1 MSSPGG
7 RTARRHP
14 RCVRKWRASV
24 GQGPPL
30 PRGPGAAPGV
40 QRVDPHDS
48 RGATRSTPR
57 EITRPTLLT
66 GVRGHQPISRRD
78 LARRMALGRGMVT
91 ILVNELLEEG
101 ALYGGALAEL
111 PRGRRPKMLHVE
123 TRDRLVVAIDVRFS
137 RTDVLLSDLGGKQI
151 ALERFATRFGPEE
164 LLDEL
169 AIRVRRLLRTHAARR
184 RCQGIGMVIPGM
196 VDRGSGRVLNAP
208 QLGWRDVQVRAGLAA
223 RTGLAVHVE
232 NAPAACALAHI
243 WLSERANGIRDFVYV
258 SVSDGVGTGVVGN
271 GEVVRGHAHTAGGVR
286 PTPLSADGPHCLCG
300 SQGCLE
306 AHTSNLATVARY
318 LGHELS
324 PAIARELLQQ
334 SGVTVDD
341 VVRRAGEG
349 DERARAALADTGRYL
364 GMGISMIVQAL
375 NPAQIVVGGEITGAW
390 NVVEPAIRAEVA
402 MRALTPRAAETPMIP
417 EPAGRMPRLL
427 GAIALVAA
435 PAYAAPQVG

>member
-1 MSSPGG
+1 
-7 RTARRHP
+7 
-14 RCVRKWRASV
+14 VRKIDTRDF
-24 GQGPPL
+24 
-30 PRGPGAAPGV
+30 R
-40 QRVDPHDS
+40 R
-48 RGATRSTPR
+48 ATRSTSRQINRQILLNLVR
-57 EITRPTLLT
+57 E
-66 GVRGHQPISRRD
+66 HQPVSRAD
-78 LARRMALGRGMVT
+78 LARRMTLGRGVVT
-91 ILVNELLEEG
+91 TLVNELLEEG
-101 ALYGGALAEL
+101 VLYEGALVEL

-123 TRDRLVVAIDVRFS
+123 TRDRLVVAIDLRFS
-137 RTDVLLSDLGGKQI
+137 RTDVLLADLGGRQI

-169 AIRVRRLLRTHAARR
+169 AVRVRRLLRTHAARG

-196 VDRGSGRVLNAP
+196 VDRASGRVLNAP

-243 WLSERANGIRDFVYV
+243 WLSERANGIRDFVYL
-258 SVSDGVGTGVVGN
+258 SVSDGVGTGVVVN
-271 GEVVRGHAHTAGGVR
+271 GEVVRGHAHTAGEFGHIPIR
-286 PTPLSADGPHCLCG
+286 AEGPICLCG

-306 AHTSNLATVARY
+306 AYTSNLATVARY

-349 DERARAALADTGRYL
+349 DERARAAVADTGRYL
-364 GMGISMIVQAL
+364 GIGVSMIVQAL

-390 NVVEPAIRAEVA
+390 DLVEPAIRAEVA
-402 MRALTPRAAETPMIP
+402 RRALTPRPAETPVIP
-417 EPAGRMPRLL
+417 EPAGHMPRLR

-435 PAYAAPQVG
+435 PVYAAPQVG

>member
-1 MSSPGG
+1 M
-7 RTARRHP
+7 RAQVARQTDACLPTVSRS
-14 RCVRKWRASV
+14 RAAVRKIDTRDF
-24 GQGPPL
+24 
-30 PRGPGAAPGV
+30 R
-40 QRVDPHDS
+40 R
-48 RGATRSTPR
+48 ATRSTPR
-57 EITRPTLLT
+57 EINRQILLNL
-66 GVRGHQPISRRD
+66 VREHQPISRAD
-78 LARRMALGRGMVT
+78 LARRMTLGRGVVT
-91 ILVNELLEEG
+91 TLVNELLEEG
-101 ALYGGALAEL
+101 VLYEGALVEL

-123 TRDRLVVAIDVRFS
+123 TRDRLVVAIDLRFS
-137 RTDVLLSDLGGKQI
+137 RTDVLLADLSGQQI
-151 ALERFATRFGPEE
+151 ALERFTTRFGPEE

-169 AIRVRRLLRTHAARR
+169 AVRVRRLLRTHAARG

-196 VDRGSGRVLNAP
+196 VDRASGRVLNAP

-243 WLSERANGIRDFVYV
+243 WLSERANGIRDFVYL
-258 SVSDGVGTGVVGN
+258 SVSDGVGTGVVVN
-271 GEVVRGHAHTAGGVR
+271 GEVVRGHAHTAGEFGHIPIR
-286 PTPLSADGPHCLCG
+286 AEGPICLCG

-306 AHTSNLATVARY
+306 AYTSNLATVARY

-349 DERARAALADTGRYL
+349 DERARAAVADTGRYL
-364 GMGISMIVQAL
+364 GIGVSMIVQAL

-390 NVVEPAIRAEVA
+390 DLIEPAIRVEVA
-402 MRALTPRAAETPMIP
+402 QRALTPQAAETPVIP
-417 EPAGRMPRLL
+417 EPAGRTPRLR

-435 PAYAAPQVG
+435 PVYAAPQVG

>member
-1 MSSPGG
+1 M
-7 RTARRHP
+7 RKIDTRDFRR
-14 RCVRKWRASV
+14 
-24 GQGPPL
+24 
-30 PRGPGAAPGV
+30 
-40 QRVDPHDS
+40 
-48 RGATRSTPR
+48 ATRSTSRQINRQILLNLVR
-57 EITRPTLLT
+57 E
-66 GVRGHQPISRRD
+66 HQPISRAD
-78 LARRMALGRGMVT
+78 LARRMTLGRGVVT
-91 ILVNELLEEG
+91 TLVNELLEEG
-101 ALYGGALAEL
+101 VLYEGALVEL

-123 TRDRLVVAIDVRFS
+123 TRDRLVVAIDLRFS
-137 RTDVLLSDLGGKQI
+137 RTDVLLADLGGRQI

-169 AIRVRRLLRTHAARR
+169 AVRVRRLLRTHAARG

-196 VDRGSGRVLNAP
+196 VDRASGRVLNAP

-243 WLSERANGIRDFVYV
+243 WLSERANGIRDFVYL
-258 SVSDGVGTGVVGN
+258 SVSDGVGTGVVVN
-271 GEVVRGHAHTAGGVR
+271 GEVVRGHAHTAGEFGHIPIR
-286 PTPLSADGPHCLCG
+286 AEGPICLCG

-306 AHTSNLATVARY
+306 AYTSNLATVARY

-349 DERARAALADTGRYL
+349 DERARAAVADTGRYL
-364 GMGISMIVQAL
+364 GIGVSMIVQAL

-390 NVVEPAIRAEVA
+390 DLVEPAIRAEVA
-402 MRALTPRAAETPMIP
+402 RRALTPRAAETPVIP
-417 EPAGRMPRLL
+417 EPAGRMPRLR

-435 PAYAAPQVG
+435 PVYAAPQVG

>member
-1 MSSPGG
+1 M
-7 RTARRHP
+7 RAQVARQTGACLPTVSRS
-14 RCVRKWRASV
+14 RAAVRKIDTRDF
-24 GQGPPL
+24 
-30 PRGPGAAPGV
+30 R
-40 QRVDPHDS
+40 R
-48 RGATRSTPR
+48 ATRSTSRQINRQILLNLVR
-57 EITRPTLLT
+57 E
-66 GVRGHQPISRRD
+66 HQPVSRAD
-78 LARRMALGRGMVT
+78 LARRMTLGRGVVT
-91 ILVNELLEEG
+91 TLVNELLEEG
-101 ALYGGALAEL
+101 VLYEGALVEL

-123 TRDRLVVAIDVRFS
+123 TRDRLVVAIDLRFS
-137 RTDVLLSDLGGKQI
+137 RTDVLLADLGGRQI

-169 AIRVRRLLRTHAARR
+169 AVRVRRLLRTHAARG

-196 VDRGSGRVLNAP
+196 VDRASGRVLNAP

-243 WLSERANGIRDFVYV
+243 WLSERANGIRDFVYL
-258 SVSDGVGTGVVGN
+258 SVSDGVGTGVVVN
-271 GEVVRGHAHTAGGVR
+271 GEVVRGHAHTAGEFGHIPIR
-286 PTPLSADGPHCLCG
+286 AEGPICLCG

-306 AHTSNLATVARY
+306 AYTSNLATVARY

-349 DERARAALADTGRYL
+349 DERARAAVADTGRYL
-364 GMGISMIVQAL
+364 GIGVSMIVQAL

-390 NVVEPAIRAEVA
+390 DLVEPAIRAEVA
-402 MRALTPRAAETPMIP
+402 RRALTPRAAETPVIP
-417 EPAGRMPRLL
+417 EPAGRMPRLR

-435 PAYAAPQVG
+435 PVYAAPQVG

>member
-1 MSSPGG
+1 M
-7 RTARRHP
+7 RAQVARQTGACLPTVSRS
-14 RCVRKWRASV
+14 RAAVRKIDTRDF
-24 GQGPPL
+24 
-30 PRGPGAAPGV
+30 R
-40 QRVDPHDS
+40 R
-48 RGATRSTPR
+48 ATRSTSRQINRQILLNLVR
-57 EITRPTLLT
+57 E
-66 GVRGHQPISRRD
+66 HQPISRAD
-78 LARRMALGRGMVT
+78 LARRMTLGRGVVT
-91 ILVNELLEEG
+91 TLVNELLEEG
-101 ALYGGALAEL
+101 VLYEGALVEL

-123 TRDRLVVAIDVRFS
+123 TRDRLVVAIDLRFS
-137 RTDVLLSDLGGKQI
+137 RTDVLLADLSGQQI
-151 ALERFATRFGPEE
+151 ALERFTTRFGPEE

-169 AIRVRRLLRTHAARR
+169 AVRVRRLLRTHAARG

-196 VDRGSGRVLNAP
+196 VDRASGRVLNAP

-243 WLSERANGIRDFVYV
+243 WLSERANGIRDFVYL
-258 SVSDGVGTGVVGN
+258 SVSDGVGTGVVVN
-271 GEVVRGHAHTAGGVR
+271 GEVVRGHAHTAGEFGHIPIR
-286 PTPLSADGPHCLCG
+286 AEGPICLCG

-306 AHTSNLATVARY
+306 AYTSNLATVARY

-349 DERARAALADTGRYL
+349 DERARAAVADTGRYL
-364 GMGISMIVQAL
+364 GIGVSMIVQAL

-390 NVVEPAIRAEVA
+390 DLIEPAIRVEVA
-402 MRALTPRAAETPMIP
+402 QRALTPQAAETPVIP
-417 EPAGRMPRLL
+417 EPAGRTPRLR

-435 PAYAAPQVG
+435 PVYAAPQVG

>member
-1 MSSPGG
+1 M
-7 RTARRHP
+7 RAQVARQTDACLPTVSRS
-14 RCVRKWRASV
+14 RAAVRKIDTRDF
-24 GQGPPL
+24 
-30 PRGPGAAPGV
+30 R
-40 QRVDPHDS
+40 R
-48 RGATRSTPR
+48 ATRSTPR
-57 EITRPTLLT
+57 EINRQILLNL
-66 GVRGHQPISRRD
+66 VREHQPISRAD
-78 LARRMALGRGMVT
+78 LARRMTLGRGVVT
-91 ILVNELLEEG
+91 TLVNELLEEG
-101 ALYGGALAEL
+101 VLYEGALVEL

-123 TRDRLVVAIDVRFS
+123 TRDRLVVAIDLRFS
-137 RTDVLLSDLGGKQI
+137 RTDVLLADLSGQQI
-151 ALERFATRFGPEE
+151 ALERFTTRFGPEE

-169 AIRVRRLLRTHAARR
+169 AVRVRRLLRTHAARG

-196 VDRGSGRVLNAP
+196 VDRASGRVLNAP

-243 WLSERANGIRDFVYV
+243 WLSERANGIRDFVYL
-258 SVSDGVGTGVVGN
+258 SVSDGVGTGVVVN
-271 GEVVRGHAHTAGGVR
+271 GEVVRGHGHTAGEFGHIPIR
-286 PTPLSADGPHCLCG
+286 AEGPICLCG

-306 AHTSNLATVARY
+306 AYTSNLATVARY

-349 DERARAALADTGRYL
+349 DERARAAVADTGRYL
-364 GMGISMIVQAL
+364 GIGVSMIVQAL

-390 NVVEPAIRAEVA
+390 DLIEPAIRVEVA
-402 MRALTPRAAETPMIP
+402 QRALTPQAAETPVIP
-417 EPAGRMPRLL
+417 EPAGRTPRLR

-435 PAYAAPQVG
+435 PVYAAPQVG

>member
-1 MSSPGG
+1 
-7 RTARRHP
+7 
-14 RCVRKWRASV
+14 VRKI
-24 GQGPPL
+24 
-30 PRGPGAAPGV
+30 
-40 QRVDPHDS
+40 DTHDF
-48 RGATRSTPR
+48 RRATRSTPR
-57 EITRPTLLT
+57 EINRHILLNL
-66 GVRGHQPISRRD
+66 VREHQPISRAD

-101 ALYGGALAEL
+101 ALYEGALAEL

-137 RTDVLLSDLGGKQI
+137 RTDVLLSDLGGRQI

-258 SVSDGVGTGVVGN
+258 SVSDGVGTGVVVN
-271 GEVVRGHAHTAGGVR
+271 GEVVRGHAHTAGEFGHIPV
-286 PTPLSADGPHCLCG
+286 TADGPHCLCG

-402 MRALTPRAAETPMIP
+402 MRALTPRAAETPVIP

-435 PAYAAPQVG
+435 PVYAAPQVG

>member
-1 MSSPGG
+1 M
-7 RTARRHP
+7 RAQVARQTGACLPTVSRS
-14 RCVRKWRASV
+14 RAAVRKIDTRDF
-24 GQGPPL
+24 
-30 PRGPGAAPGV
+30 R
-40 QRVDPHDS
+40 R
-48 RGATRSTPR
+48 ATRSTSRQINRQILLNLVR
-57 EITRPTLLT
+57 E
-66 GVRGHQPISRRD
+66 HQPISRAD
-78 LARRMALGRGMVT
+78 LARRMTLGRGVVT
-91 ILVNELLEEG
+91 TLVNELLEEG
-101 ALYGGALAEL
+101 VLYEGALVEL

-123 TRDRLVVAIDVRFS
+123 TRDRLVVAIDLRFS
-137 RTDVLLSDLGGKQI
+137 RTDVLLADLGGRQI

-169 AIRVRRLLRTHAARR
+169 AVRVRRLLRTHAARG

-196 VDRGSGRVLNAP
+196 VDRASGRVLNAP

-243 WLSERANGIRDFVYV
+243 WLSERANGIRDFVYL
-258 SVSDGVGTGVVGN
+258 SVSDGVGTGVVVN
-271 GEVVRGHAHTAGGVR
+271 GEVVRGHGHTAGEFGHIPIR
-286 PTPLSADGPHCLCG
+286 AEGPICLCG

-306 AHTSNLATVARY
+306 AYTSNLATVARY

-349 DERARAALADTGRYL
+349 DERARAAVADTGRYL
-364 GMGISMIVQAL
+364 GIGVSMIVQAL

-390 NVVEPAIRAEVA
+390 DLVEPAIRAEVA
-402 MRALTPRAAETPMIP
+402 RRALTPRAAETPVIP
-417 EPAGRMPRLL
+417 EPAGRMPRLR

-435 PAYAAPQVG
+435 PVYAAPQVG

>member
-1 MSSPGG
+1 M
-7 RTARRHP
+7 RKIDTRDFRR
-14 RCVRKWRASV
+14 
-24 GQGPPL
+24 
-30 PRGPGAAPGV
+30 
-40 QRVDPHDS
+40 
-48 RGATRSTPR
+48 ATRSTSRQINRQILLNLVR
-57 EITRPTLLT
+57 E
-66 GVRGHQPISRRD
+66 HQPVSRAD
-78 LARRMALGRGMVT
+78 LARRMTLGRGVVT
-91 ILVNELLEEG
+91 TLVNELLEEG
-101 ALYGGALAEL
+101 VLYEGALVEL

-123 TRDRLVVAIDVRFS
+123 TRDRLVVAIDLRFS
-137 RTDVLLSDLGGKQI
+137 RTDVLLADLGGRQI

-169 AIRVRRLLRTHAARR
+169 AVRVRRLLRTHAARG

-196 VDRGSGRVLNAP
+196 VDRASGRVLNAP

-243 WLSERANGIRDFVYV
+243 WLSERANGIRDFVYL
-258 SVSDGVGTGVVGN
+258 SVSDGVGTGVVVN
-271 GEVVRGHAHTAGGVR
+271 GEVVRGHAHTAGEFGHIPIR
-286 PTPLSADGPHCLCG
+286 AEGPICLCG

-306 AHTSNLATVARY
+306 AYTSNLATVARY

-349 DERARAALADTGRYL
+349 DERARAAVADTGRYL
-364 GMGISMIVQAL
+364 GIGVSMIVQAL

-390 NVVEPAIRAEVA
+390 DLVEPAIRAEVA
-402 MRALTPRAAETPMIP
+402 RRALTPRAAETPVLP
-417 EPAGRMPRLL
+417 EPAGRMPRLR

-435 PAYAAPQVG
+435 PVYAAPQVG